1 MLILVG
7 AYFWCGFAFEHW
19 VRKGGR
25 IPDYNDLLGTSRED
39 HREYNLP
46 STRTTAVTLSAIYP
60 SERGFVQDNQTEMAT
75 STTTLSEKFKFLL
88 ESEGASVVAFTGKD
102 DTVQQILKYLDG
114 YQHGQLGLLLG
125 GAFSDDG

>member
-7 AYFWCGFAFEHW
+7 AYFWCVFAFEHW
-19 VRKGGR
+19 VKGGGR
-25 IPDYNDLLGTSRED
+25 IPDYNDLLAPSRED
-39 HREYNLP
+39 YRKYNIP
-46 STRTTAVTLSAIYP
+46 TTRTTAVTLSAVYP
-60 SERGFVQDNQTEMAT
+60 SEKGFVQDNQKETAT
-75 STTTLSEKFKFLL
+75 STTTLSQKFKLLL